1 MMLCE
6 YECYRVG
13 GPWIAENP
21 ACPIH
26 GSEAQRRDRD
36 LDVLQ
41 SKISD
46 AETVEELRELMLEM
60 LNLMRG

>member
-1 MMLCE
+1 MNCG
-6 YECYRVG
+6 YECYQVG

-21 ACPIH
+21 HCPVH
-26 GSEAQRRDRD
+26 GTKAQRRDRD

-60 LNLMRG
+60 IEMMRG

>member
-1 MMLCE
+1 MNCG
-6 YECYRVG
+6 YECHQVG

-26 GSEAQRRDRD
+26 GPDGQRRDRD

-41 SKISD
+41 DKISD

-60 LNLMRG
+60 IEMMRG

>member
-6 YECYRVG
+6 YECHQVG

-26 GSEAQRRDRD
+26 GTEAQQRDRD
-36 LDVLQ
+36 LDRLSERVKAAD
-41 SKISD
+41 S
-46 AETVEELRELMLEM
+46 VEELRALMLEM
-60 LNLMRG
+60 IAMMR

>member
-1 MMLCE
+1 MDCGH
-6 YECYRVG
+6 ECYRVG
-13 GPWIAENP
+13 GPWIAEDPN
-21 ACPIH
+21 CPIH
-26 GSEAQRRDRD
+26 GWAAQRRSDD

-41 SKISD
+41 SKIGE